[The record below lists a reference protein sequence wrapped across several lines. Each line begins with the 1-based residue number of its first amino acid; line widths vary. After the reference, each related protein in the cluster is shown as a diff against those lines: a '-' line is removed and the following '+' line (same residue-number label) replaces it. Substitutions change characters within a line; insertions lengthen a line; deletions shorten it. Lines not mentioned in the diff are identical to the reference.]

1 MAAYVDT
8 VKIKWRNKI
17 WCHLVADSLDELHAF
32 AREIGL
38 KREWFQAS
46 ASYPHYDITLKT
58 RSIAI
63 SKGANIGTRK
73 QIMKCAYKLKEE
85 QKQKKSDNTQIQLEL
100 TI

>member
-1 MAAYVDT
+1 MATYVDN
-8 VKIKWRNKI
+8 VNIKWRNNI
-17 WCHLVADSLDELHAF
+17 WCHLVADSLDELHSF
-32 AREIGL
+32 AKAIGL

-73 QIMKCAYKLKEE
+73 QIIKCAYKLKEE
-85 QKQKKSDNTQIQLEL
+85 QDRIKSSEAQIQLEL